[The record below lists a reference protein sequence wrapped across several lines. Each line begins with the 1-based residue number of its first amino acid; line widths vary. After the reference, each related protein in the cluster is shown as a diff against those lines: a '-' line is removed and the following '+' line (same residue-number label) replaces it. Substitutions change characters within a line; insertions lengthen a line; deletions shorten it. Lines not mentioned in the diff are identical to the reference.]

1 MIEYFAMAPTKGA
14 YGIPTIVCNTQ
25 IVPSTQHQVQNIH
38 HWNQAIVFDLNYKYG
53 KKMLVTAEQVDE
65 I

>member
-1 MIEYFAMAPTKGA
+1 MIEYFATVLTKGA

-25 IVPSTQHQVQNIH
+25 IVPSTQHRVQNIR
-38 HWNQAIVFDLNYKYG
+38 HWNQEIVFDLNYKYG
-53 KKMLVTAEQVDE
+53 KKMLVTAKQVNE